1 MIRNGG
7 DMAGDQKRKSR
18 KAVLDAI
25 RDKAGIAR
33 IDVARNTGISQATV
47 TTITAEMLRDGLI
60 ETVATPPGGKDL
72 QRGRPRVDLKL
83 RGAAHIV
90 AGVKLA
96 NAAVSV
102 VVLDFEGNILAE
114 HAPELD
120 QTVFAPE
127 ELGTTLR
134 GVLDEAC
141 AKIDLTVGD
150 LSAVGLGMAGIVD
163 APRGF
168 VYWSPSLDGRNVAL
182 QPVLEQAFGTPVFID
197 NDANLVA
204 MAEQYFGEGRGVR
217 DFLVVTVESGV
228 GMGIVINNKLFRG
241 TRGCGAEFGHTKVQL
256 DGALCRCGQRGC
268 LEAYVADYAL
278 MREAYVAGGGVHGDT
293 NIAEL
298 LQAARDGDDKSKTI
312 VTRAARMFAMGLANL
327 VNIFDP
333 ELIILSGERMQ
344 MDHLY
349 AGEVID
355 RIREAIVQI
364 DMPPPRVVIHKW
376 GDLMWARG
384 AAAFAIDAV
393 ADMAI
398 ERLCEVAD

>member
-1 MIRNGG
+1 
-7 DMAGDQKRKSR
+7 MAGDQKRKSR

-25 RDKAGIAR
+25 RESSGIAR

-60 ETVATPPGGKDL
+60 ETVNTSGANKDSA
-72 QRGRPRVDLKL
+72 RGRPRVDLKL
-83 RGAAHIV
+83 RGNAHIV

-96 NAAVSV
+96 NTTMSV
-102 VVLDFEGNILAE
+102 VILDFEGNLLAE
-114 HAPELD
+114 HAPTLED
-120 QTVFAPE
+120 SVYAPQA
-127 ELGTTLR
+127 LADTLR
-134 GVLDEAC
+134 GVLADAC
-141 AKIDLTVGD
+141 ALANIALDD

-168 VYWSPSLDGRNVAL
+168 VYWSPSLNGRNVDL
-182 QPVLEQAFGTPVFID
+182 QPVLEKELGVPFFID

-204 MAEQYFGEGRGVR
+204 MAEQYFGEGRGVK

-278 MREAYVAGGGVHGDT
+278 LREASVASGRRQQIT
-293 NIAEL
+293 IPEL
-298 LQAARDGDDKSKTI
+298 LESAREGDEMSKSI
-312 VTRAARMFAMGLANL
+312 VTRASRMFAMGLANL
-327 VNIFDP
+327 ANIFDP

-349 AGEVID
+349 ANDVID
-355 RIREAIVQI
+355 RIREATIQI